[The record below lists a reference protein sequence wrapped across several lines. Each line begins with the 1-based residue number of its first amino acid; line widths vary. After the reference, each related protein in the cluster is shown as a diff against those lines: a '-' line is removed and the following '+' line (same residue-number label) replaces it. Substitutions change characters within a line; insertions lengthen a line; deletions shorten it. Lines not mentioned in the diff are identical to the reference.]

1 MADTDHKSGHEERDV
16 HVGPIVILGIVLLAG
31 TALSLLL
38 MDWTFDYLNAQEDRA
53 QREPASLL
61 RAENPPPPP
70 RPAFQM
76 YPAAELREVKAA
88 EKAHLA
94 SYGWVDRENGV
105 ALIPV
110 ERAMEIVAEGG
121 LPELAALNPEANDD
135 ETAPPAPATDAGGES
150 PDENIPGDAGS

>member
-1 MADTDHKSGHEERDV
+1 MADTEHKSGHEERDV

-38 MDWTFDYLNAQEDRA
+38 MDWTFDFLKAREDRA
-53 QREPASLL
+53 QQEPTSLL

-70 RPAFQM
+70 QPAFQM
-76 YPAAELREVKAA
+76 YPAVDLKEVKAA

-94 SYGWVDRENGV
+94 SYGWVDREDGV

-121 LPELAALNPEANDD
+121 LPELTALNPEENDD
-135 ETAPPAPATDAGGES
+135 ETAPPVPTTDAGGES
-150 PDENIPGDAGS
+150 PDENIPEDAGP